1 MQKDI
6 NTLEKELAEAK
17 KQEYFVKR
25 IKELE
30 EIKKEYEGKCFGSN
44 LFNRMHKSRYFNA
57 VYYEKFFI
65 KEGEVHVIEWNLR
78 GHRRPA
84 FYRSET
90 PTYDIASNIH
100 EKQLTFEDNNY
111 SASYNLY
118 SGYSFYRKEISQKE
132 FMSLWSAARECYL
145 VISDT
150 FKKSPQ
156 LEIEDVRQ
164 GDHSNEQT
172 IDNII
177 EELGLDIIDLKNYPK
192 MFWIFEYKTLPML
205 QNGRYMPRI
214 YAKQLME
221 YTIKQLEKEKKDM
234 YSTVR
239 SINWCNERISTIK
252 QFIKEELC
260 QKEK

>member
-17 KQEYFVKR
+17 KQEYLVKR

-44 LFNRMHKSRYFNA
+44 LFNRMHKSRYFGA

-65 KEGEVHVIEWNLR
+65 KENEVWVTQWTLSGSR
-78 GHRRPA
+78 YPS
-84 FYRSET
+84 FYKSET
-90 PTYDIASNIH
+90 PTYQLNSHIY
-100 EKQLTFEDNNY
+100 EKNLTSKDSDY
-111 SASYNLY
+111 SAIYNLFN
-118 SGYSFYRKEISQKE
+118 GYSFYRKEISKEE

-145 VISDT
+145 IISDT

-172 IDNII
+172 IDRVID
-177 EELGLDIIDLKNYPK
+177 ELGLDIIDLKNFPK

-205 QNGRYMPRI
+205 QNGRYIPRI

>member
-17 KQEYFVKR
+17 KQEYLVKR

-44 LFNRMHKSRYFNA
+44 LFSRLHKSQYFGA

-65 KEGEVHVIEWNLR
+65 KEGEIHVIEWNLR

-132 FMSLWSAARECYL
+132 FMSLWTAARECYL
-145 VISDT
+145 IIRET
-150 FKKSPQ
+150 FKQSPQ
-156 LEIEDVRQ
+156 LKIEDISQRH
-164 GDHSNEQT
+164 HSDEQT

-205 QNGRYMPRI
+205 QNGRYIPRI
-214 YAKQLME
+214 YARQLME
-221 YTIKQLEKEKKDM
+221 YTIKQLQKDM
-234 YSTVR
+234 EDILATPR
-239 SINWCNERISTIK
+239 SIHYCTERIRNIN
-252 QFIKEELC
+252 QFIQEEL
-260 QKEK
+260 